1 MLEQQNWLAALAVQR
16 LMQLRGQIHAL
27 LMAQ

>member
-1 MLEQQNWLAALAVQR
+1 LEQQNWLVALAVPH
-16 LMQLRGQIHAL
+16 LMQLRGQIHEL